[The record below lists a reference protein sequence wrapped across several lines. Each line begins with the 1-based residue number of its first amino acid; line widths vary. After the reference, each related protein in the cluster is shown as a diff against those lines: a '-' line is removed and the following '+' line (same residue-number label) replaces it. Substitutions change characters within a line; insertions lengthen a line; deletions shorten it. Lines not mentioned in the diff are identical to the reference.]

1 MNILEAINQRKS
13 TRAFLSKPIPKKII
27 LEILKISSRAPSG
40 SNTQPWHVYVLQGEK
55 LRNLTQKVCQAYD
68 SIQHDP
74 KLIDNFKS
82 WYSYYPEEWL
92 TPYID
97 RRRENGWGLYRL
109 LGIEKGDKANMHN
122 QFLKNF
128 TFFGAPVGLFFTIDR
143 SLGRGSFL
151 DYGMYLQNIMLAAKE
166 FGLDTCPQAAW
177 NNYEKT
183 ILPMLESGPNE
194 LLVCG
199 MAIGYIDKSDKVNEY
214 TSPREDP
221 IQFITWLA

>member
-1 MNILEAINQRKS
+1 ML
-13 TRAFLSKPIPKKII
+13 L
-27 LEILKISSRAPSG
+27 LKISSRAPSG

-74 KLIDNFKS
+74 KLIENFKS

-109 LGIEKGDKANMHN
+109 LGIEKGDKVNMHA

-151 DYGMYLQNIMLAAKE
+151 DYGM
-166 FGLDTCPQAAW
+166 
-177 NNYEKT
+177 
-183 ILPMLESGPNE
+183 
-194 LLVCG
+194 V
-199 MAIGYIDKSDKVNEY
+199 
-214 TSPREDP
+214 
-221 IQFITWLA
+221 

>member
-13 TRAFLSKPIPKKII
+13 TRAFLLKPIPKEII
-27 LEILKISSRAPSG
+27 LEILKVSSRAPSG
-40 SNTQPWHVYVLQGEK
+40 SNTQPWRVYVLQGDK
-55 LRNLTQKVCQAYD
+55 LKNLTQEVCQAYE
-68 SIQHDP
+68 SIQDEP
-74 KLIDNFKS
+74 RLTENFKS
-82 WYSYYPEEWL
+82 WYSYYPEEWVS
-92 TPYID
+92 PFID
-97 RRRENGWGLYRL
+97 RRRENGWGLYSL
-109 LGIEKGDKANMHN
+109 LGIQKGDKASMHA

-177 NNYEKT
+177 NEYEKV
-183 ILPMLESGPNE
+183 ILPIIGSGTNE

-199 MAIGYIDKSDKVNEY
+199 MALGYIDKSDRVNEY
-214 TSPREDP
+214 LAPREDP
-221 IQFITWLA
+221 SQFITWLA